1 MSTDYQAIP
10 RRFRPQQFKDIVG
23 QKVTVKTLK
32 NSLAMDRCSH
42 AYLFSG
48 SRGTGKTSTAR
59 IFAKALLCSSK
70 SDEQEPCNEC
80 NLCQEITQGNSLNV
94 IEIDGAS
101 NRGIDDIRKINENTA
116 YPPEKGNFR
125 IFIIDEVHMLTKEAF
140 NALLKTLEEPPPH
153 VKFIFATT
161 EAHKVPPT
169 ISSRCQKFS
178 FTKHKPEEIALKLQ
192 SIASE
197 MSISL
202 APEASEYISMF
213 SDGSLRDAEC
223 LLDQAGAFAQGSI
236 TLELIQEVLG
246 LPETDLIIEID
257 RALKAQDIAAILT
270 SSQKIFNEGKDHLL
284 TLEAL
289 IEHFR
294 KVMHAIAL
302 GSSSSSVI
310 LAHEQ
315 PLYKKL
321 ATSYSADQCRSAID
335 QLIKCQ
341 LSHKDSHNFRI
352 YFENTLINL
361 SYFLNTVAIESVLE
375 KLCSLE
381 TAVTQQSPI
390 VSHTSPQT
398 TPAKK
403 ISKEE
408 PDDDWDNL
416 HKPNKKTSAP
426 SPSQDIPPA
435 TKKRKSESSDS
446 SEPLTLNQ
454 QENNKIDTIL
464 QFSAVELEGPVKKS
478 KIKIHYE
485 EN

>member
-70 SDEQEPCNEC
+70 DNEQEPCNEC
-80 NLCQEITQGNSLNV
+80 SLCQEITQGNSLNV

-116 YPPEKGNFR
+116 YPPEKGSFR

-197 MSISL
+197 MNMSL
-202 APEASEYISMF
+202 AREASEYISIS

-246 LPETDLIIEID
+246 LPEANLIIEID

-270 SSQKIFNEGKDHLL
+270 CSQNIFNEGKDHLL

-315 PLYKKL
+315 TLYQEL
-321 ATSYSADQCRSAID
+321 AKSYTVDQCRSAID

-381 TAVTQQSPI
+381 TTLAQKTPVNHASSKATQ
-390 VSHTSPQT
+390 
-398 TPAKK
+398 AKT
-403 ISKEE
+403 ISNTE
-408 PDDDWDNL
+408 PDDDWDTL
-416 HKPNKKTSAP
+416 HKPSKKTSAP
-426 SPSQDIPPA
+426 PPAKETPPA
-435 TKKRKSESSDS
+435 TKKEKSAPSDS
-446 SEPLTLNQ
+446 SDPLTLNQ